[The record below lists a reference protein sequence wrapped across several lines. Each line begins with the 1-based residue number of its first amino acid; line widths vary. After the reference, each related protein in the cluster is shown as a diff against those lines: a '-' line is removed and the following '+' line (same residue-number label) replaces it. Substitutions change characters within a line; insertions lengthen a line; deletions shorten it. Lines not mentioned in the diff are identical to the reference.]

1 MNSIDLTPTW
11 EAAAQIYISVL
22 MNPSASDEATASAQE
37 ELIRMARIV
46 DRFKARKEEAAN
58 V

>member
-46 DRFKARKEEAAN
+46 DRLKAEQEAEA
-58 V
+58 

>member
-11 EAAAQIYISVL
+11 EAAAEIYISVL
-22 MNPSASDEATASAQE
+22 MNPLASDEATASAQE

-46 DRFKARKEEAAN
+46 DRLKAEQEAEA
-58 V
+58 